1 MDGRHY
7 TDLCVSQVRVPTEED
22 GDVVGRLTYLLH
34 DQLQLLHA
42 LPRLGLAA
50 LQVGG
55 HEAQLL
61 APERHLKTGGGG
73 RLRTP
78 VFHNPAEKECRQT
91 KAVVSNGWFGTPF
104 WGSPDMP
111 VGS

>member
-1 MDGRHY
+1 MAERHY
-7 TDLCVSQVRVPTEED
+7 TDLCVSQVRVPPEED

-42 LPRLGLAA
+42 LPSLGLAA

-61 APERHLKTGGGG
+61 ALERHLETEEEPDSVLCSVKA
-73 RLRTP
+73 L
-78 VFHNPAEKECRQT
+78 CIQT
-91 KAVVSNGWFGTPF
+91 KLHTDS
-104 WGSPDMP
+104 
-111 VGS
+111 